1 MKGRDLHRNRG
12 LSNRDYYLTLP
23 ELGPVITEYFIHVC
37 GLVYYVYVHLSCLL
51 SKRDENGGM

>member
-1 MKGRDLHRNRG
+1 MKGRHLQRNRG

-51 SKRDENGGM
+51 SKWDDNGGM

>member
-12 LSNRDYYLTLP
+12 LSNTDYYLALP
-23 ELGPVITEYFIHVC
+23 DLCPVITEYFIHVC

>member
-23 ELGPVITEYFIHVC
+23 ELSPVITEYFIHVC
-37 GLVYYVYVHLSCLL
+37 GLVYYVYVHLSCIL
-51 SKRDENGGM
+51 SKGAENGGM